1 MIKKISLKN
10 EVDINGQKVN
20 ELNLNFD
27 NLTGNDLL
35 VAEETARTLGDK
47 TPAICY
53 SMRYQAIIGA
63 KAANVAISQVSGV
76 VCI

>member
-35 VAEETARTLGDK
+35 VAEETARTLG
-47 TPAICY
+47 
-53 SMRYQAIIGA
+53 
-63 KAANVAISQVSGV
+63 
-76 VCI
+76 